1 MIGPGIDGVGVPENP
16 LWAHGPA
23 GPPGHVPPVSVLELF
38 EGCPP
43 GLAEAVESRLEV
55 IRWDRRNR
63 PPPAL
68 FTQAQ
73 VLVIRSGHLA
83 MLAPVGTCG
92 ERQVMTGLLSVGGVF
107 TCNDAAPGPVGL
119 PVSDHVMISPIPERL
134 LERILVKCPAVGT
147 NLTRLLSDRIAM
159 LRETVALVS
168 QFRVEDRL
176 LGRIGQLAERFGIVT
191 PRGVELRLDLTH
203 AQWGSLLGAS
213 RAATTLAFG
222 RLRETKQVELDGRVI
237 ILPPGPAAAALPDG
251 PAVEELSHAGPNGD
265 GDAARPARASNRH
278 SG

>member
-1 MIGPGIDGVGVPENP
+1 MTGPGADGAVEEH
-16 LWAHGPA
+16 LWAHGPS
-23 GPPGHVPPVSVLELF
+23 GPPGHVAPVSVLELF

-68 FTQAQ
+68 FTQPQ
-73 VLVIRSGHLA
+73 VLVIRAGHLA
-83 MLAPVGTCG
+83 MLAPVGTRG

-107 TCNDAAPGPVGL
+107 TCHDAAPGPVGL

-134 LERILVKCPAVGT
+134 MERILVKCPAVAT

-222 RLRETKQVELDGRVI
+222 RLRDAGQVLLDGRVI
-237 ILPPGPAAAALPDG
+237 ILPPGPIADPSPDG
-251 PAVEELSHAGPNGD
+251 ASGEELPYAGSDGD
-265 GDAARPARASNRH
+265 GDGVLPARAPNGRT
-278 SG
+278 G

>member
-1 MIGPGIDGVGVPENP
+1 MIGTGTDDGPEPQGWARGRPG
-16 LWAHGPA
+16 LA
-23 GPPGHVPPVSVLELF
+23 GHVPPVATLELF

-55 IRWDRRNR
+55 LRWDRRNR

-68 FTQAQ
+68 FAQPQ
-73 VLVIRSGHLA
+73 VLVIRAGHLA
-83 MLAPVGTCG
+83 MLAPLGTGG

-107 TCNDAAPGPVGL
+107 TCHDADPGPVGL
-119 PVSDHVMISPIPERL
+119 PVSDHVMISPIPDRL
-134 LERILVKCPAVGT
+134 LERILVKCPSVAT

-222 RLRETKQVELDGRVI
+222 RLREAGQVELDGRVI
-237 ILPPGPAAAALPDG
+237 ILPAGSPAAVPGDPLDDGLAAAATNGHGRP
-251 PAVEELSHAGPNGD
+251 PAEAAKNG
-265 GDAARPARASNRH
+265 G
-278 SG
+278 